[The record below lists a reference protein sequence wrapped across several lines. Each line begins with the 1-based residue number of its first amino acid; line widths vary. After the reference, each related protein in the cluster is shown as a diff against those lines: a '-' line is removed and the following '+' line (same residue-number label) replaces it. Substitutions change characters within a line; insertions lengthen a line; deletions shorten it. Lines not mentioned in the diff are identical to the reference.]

1 MTIVEI
7 GEAQEVEQMDGF
19 MRTVSQ
25 LILVDHALAPAA

>member
-19 MRTVSQ
+19 LWTTSQ
-25 LILVDHALAPAA
+25 LILVDPALAPAA